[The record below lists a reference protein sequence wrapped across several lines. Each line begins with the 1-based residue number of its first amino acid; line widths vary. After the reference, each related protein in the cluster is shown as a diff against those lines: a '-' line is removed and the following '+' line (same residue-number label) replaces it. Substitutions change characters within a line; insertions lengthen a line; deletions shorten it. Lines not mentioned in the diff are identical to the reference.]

1 MATAARLAAK
11 GARVEIFE
19 AGSSAGGKVR
29 GYQREGF
36 VFDLGPSLLTLP
48 AVVRELFT
56 STGRPVDE
64 YLEVTPI
71 EPAFKYFFADGVE
84 VTIPGADPSAVA
96 QAFGDALG
104 GRARSDWLSLSARGS
119 DIWEL
124 TRKPVLQSPI
134 DSWFD
139 LVKLAKSL
147 RDIKTIAPWQ
157 TLAGAIAAQVGDER
171 LRQVV
176 SRYATYSGSNPW
188 LAPAALLATPYIEE
202 AFGVWHISG
211 GVFKLATALQDRCEE
226 LGVVFHFDQP
236 VSAITTV
243 NSSATGVVL
252 ADGSN
257 PNADFVV
264 SNIDAGLTYHL
275 MPNEPKA
282 RSEKARIKNLT
293 PSFSGFTMSLALRGK
308 TPGLAHHNV
317 FFPRDYQ
324 KEFQQLF
331 EPGGQP
337 VKEPAI
343 YVCSPND
350 PSMRPGDDFESW
362 FVLVNAPL
370 HAPNSPGGVD
380 WRQPGL
386 AKSYAADIL
395 VQLAKRGHDVRQR
408 IIWQELST
416 PADLE
421 EATGAPGG
429 AIYGAANHGA
439 KATFLRPKNQSP
451 IKNLYLVGG
460 SAHPGGGVPLVLFS
474 AAITANLIAPSAF
487 VTQ

>member
-1 MATAARLAAK
+1 
-11 GARVEIFE
+11 
-19 AGSSAGGKVR
+19 
-29 GYQREGF
+29 
-36 VFDLGPSLLTLP
+36 
-48 AVVRELFT
+48 
-56 STGRPVDE
+56 
-64 YLEVTPI
+64 
-71 EPAFKYFFADGVE
+71 
-84 VTIPGADPSAVA
+84 
-96 QAFGDALG
+96 
-104 GRARSDWLSLSARGS
+104 
-119 DIWEL
+119 L

-147 RDIKTIAPWQ
+147 RDVKTIAPWQ
-157 TLAGAIAAQVGDER
+157 TLAGAIAAKVGDER
-171 LRQVV
+171 LRQVA

-202 AFGVWHISG
+202 TFGVWHISG
-211 GVFKLATALQDRCEE
+211 GVFKLAKALQDRCEE

-243 NSSATGVVL
+243 NSSATGVKL

-257 PNADFVV
+257 HNADFVV
-264 SNIDAGLTYHL
+264 SNIDAGVTYHL
-275 MPNEPKA
+275 MPNEPTA
-282 RSEKARIKNLT
+282 RSESARIKHLT
-293 PSFSGFTMSLALRGK
+293 PSFSGFTMSLALRGR

-331 EPGGQP
+331 APAGQP

-370 HAPNSPGGVD
+370 HAPNSAGGVD

-386 AKSYAADIL
+386 AKSYA
-395 VQLAKRGHDVRQR
+395 
-408 IIWQELST
+408 
-416 PADLE
+416 ADLE

-474 AAITANLIAPSAF
+474 AAITANLIAPGAF